1 MYVYIFLLYVDLGS
15 LIFVRIFVYR
25 YAYIDVYVWTARTT
39 HTCIASALR
48 HDHYFLYLLILYFI
62 SRGDFVIPDSQP
74 EVKP

>member
-1 MYVYIFLLYVDLGS
+1 MIPGSNIFSTHIFLLYVDLGS

-39 HTCIASALR
+39 YIASALR

-62 SRGDFVIPDSQP
+62 LV
-74 EVKP
+74 